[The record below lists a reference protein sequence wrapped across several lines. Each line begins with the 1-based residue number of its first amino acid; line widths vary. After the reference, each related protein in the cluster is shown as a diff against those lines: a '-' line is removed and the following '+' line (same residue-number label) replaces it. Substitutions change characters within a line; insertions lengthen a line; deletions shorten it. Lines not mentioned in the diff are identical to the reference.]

1 MSSIFRKAERIR
13 QSNESHYRRTRLRQ
27 EGVKEVKVYKKGKP
41 TIIKVP
47 IQKPI
52 IHRKNGE

>member
-1 MSSIFRKAERIR
+1 MSNIFRKAERMR

-27 EGVKEVKVYKKGKP
+27 EGVKEVKVYQKGKP
-41 TIIKVP
+41 VIKRVP
-47 IQKPI
+47 IQQPI